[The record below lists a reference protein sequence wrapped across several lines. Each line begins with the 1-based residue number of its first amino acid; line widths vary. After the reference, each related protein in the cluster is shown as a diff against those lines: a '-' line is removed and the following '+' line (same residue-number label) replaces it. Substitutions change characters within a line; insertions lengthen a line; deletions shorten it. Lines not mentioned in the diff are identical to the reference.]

1 MTFLQQWRLASTDF
15 SDHFSLISTEI
26 KECSKAPLGMVGYL
40 FPLVYC
46 VSVSARGGNHTSW
59 EITATNLSQ
68 TKWKIISTWINLRFT
83 IPCKLLSLYAT
94 WEPASSDTALHVK
107 HVKRRTTGSAHNR
120 QLGQQNQWKSSCL
133 ANGLCQPHRLLC
145 LLMLSRY
152 TVSFLTKKMT
162 KNACFL
168 YQLLIMWQVSKHQSR
183 KQAIRP
189 VSRAEE
195 HLHTLGFGSQIFL
208 PLFAGSLKFLL
219 GKMKCILYHPCSY
232 LQWFP
237 HIHSSNSNTPL
248 CHLWLH
254 MVWHILNE

>member
-46 VSVSARGGNHTSW
+46 VSVSARGGNHISW

-68 TKWKIISTWINLRFT
+68 TKWKIISTWINLHFT
-83 IPCKLLSLYAT
+83 IPCKLLPLCAT

-107 HVKRRTTGSAHNR
+107 RRTTGSAP
-120 QLGQQNQWKSSCL
+120 QSAIGTTKSVEVFLSSQWPLPTSPTPVF
-133 ANGLCQPHRLLC
+133 ANAIPLYC
-145 LLMLSRY
+145 Y
-152 TVSFLTKKMT
+152 SFSDKKMT
-162 KNACFL
+162 KNACIL

-183 KQAIRP
+183 KRAIRP

-208 PLFAGSLKFLL
+208 PLFAGYLKVLL

-232 LQWFP
+232 LQWFS